1 MQKKKSIKVK
11 LHELIKECNSIT
23 YYELRNWC
31 DKVGIKLATA
41 ERCLRPSQSPEI
53 AEIRTEKGAIIG
65 YKWRGTDAKQWS
77 NVKDFMDK
85 WGTKPKV
92 EAPKGLF

>member
-1 MQKKKSIKVK
+1 MKIGLKQK
-11 LHELIKECNSIT
+11 LHDYIKAQPINLDDLHRLC
-23 YYELRNWC
+23 
-31 DKVGIKLATA
+31 KLWGYKTATA

-65 YKWRGTDAKQWS
+65 YKWRGTDAKQWG
-77 NVKDFMDK
+77 NVKDFLDK